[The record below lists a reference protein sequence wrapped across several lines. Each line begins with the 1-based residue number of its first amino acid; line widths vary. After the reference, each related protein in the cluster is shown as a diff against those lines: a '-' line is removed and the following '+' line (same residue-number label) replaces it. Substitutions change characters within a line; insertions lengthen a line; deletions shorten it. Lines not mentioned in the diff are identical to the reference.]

1 MGRGGAK
8 CHLSQ
13 CLHSVLNVKTVV
25 AAVKQEKAL
34 VVSLLCNNEPS
45 CGPSFE
51 ALAVLAR
58 PSTSIVL
65 TQFPR
70 VSAVSWCPVPRPVS
84 VAGWWL
90 LEMLEMRIIGT
101 TQPGT
106 WDIPPLVLEKS
117 SIRRFAITEKAPTRA
132 FSWLKAPTNI

>member
-1 MGRGGAK
+1 M
-8 CHLSQ
+8 
-13 CLHSVLNVKTVV
+13 
-25 AAVKQEKAL
+25 
-34 VVSLLCNNEPS
+34 
-45 CGPSFE
+45 
-51 ALAVLAR
+51 LAR

-106 WDIPPLVLEKS
+106 WDNPPLVIEKS
-117 SIRRFAITEKAPTRA
+117 SIRMFVITEKAPTR
-132 FSWLKAPTNI
+132 P

>member
-58 PSTSIVL
+58 PSTSIVV
-65 TQFPR
+65 TQFPACPR
-70 VSAVSWCPVPRPVS
+70 CPGCPVPRPVS

-106 WDIPPLVLEKS
+106 WDNPPPSTEIVTSAVKC
-117 SIRRFAITEKAPTRA
+117 SIGSIIGFHNHGEGPY
-132 FSWLKAPTNI
+132 